1 MAKKKDLKSLGEA
14 YGTILDKV
22 VVRENVPAGTIGNAP
37 LLKGGPTERGGFKAS
52 DVDIT
57 KVGDKENTY
66 NVKGLSYGDGNDPG
80 TGCDEPLPTS
90 DDVAARYGIV
100 GKKEEDEEDETEE
113 DDVNKVEADLGE
125 DEEHKADKDYDGD
138 GKVESRTAEYMGSK
152 GKAIRKA
159 KAGKVEEDEEGSTG
173 TVDEDD
179 LPDLDEE
186 DEESSEEIEKIA
198 EEGLNIFMKRKS
210 VFDKLYDKVMVN
222 EEFGSDNEEADLDA
236 LGLDDAETDADA
248 EGEVTVTLDRETAQH
263 LCDVLKAA
271 LGDED
276 GDDVDAEIEVE
287 DEQFPTQFGEE
298 DEEGE
303 PTAMNTHYND
313 GKQNK
318 VGSLKKAGGAAST
331 GATGKVDAGSNM
343 NTHYND
349 GKQNKVGNLKPGS
362 SAFE

>member
-14 YGTILDKV
+14 YGAILDKV
-22 VVRENVPAGTIGNAP
+22 VVNENVPAGTIGEAP
-37 LLKGGPTERGGFKAS
+37 LKKGGPTERGGFKVS
-52 DVDIT
+52 DVDIN
-57 KVGDKENTY
+57 KVGDKENAY

-80 TGCDEPLPTS
+80 IGCDQPLPTS

-100 GKKEEDEEDETEE
+100 GKEEDEEDETEE
-113 DDVNKVEADLGE
+113 NDVNKVEADLGE
-125 DEEHKADKDYDGD
+125 DEEHKAKKDYDND
-138 GKVESRTAEYMGSK
+138 GEVESSTAEYMGSRDKAIKKAK
-152 GKAIRKA
+152 GKKL
-159 KAGKVEEDEEGSTG
+159 EEDEEGNTG
-173 TVDEDD
+173 TVDEDE
-179 LPDLDEE
+179 LPVSDEE

-222 EEFGSDNEEADLDA
+222 EEFGSEHEEADLDA

-248 EGEVTVTLDRETAQH
+248 EGEVTITLDRELAQH

-271 LGDED
+271 C
-276 GDDVDAEIEVE
+276 GDDDEVEAEIEVEDE

-318 VGSLKKAGGAAST
+318 VGNLKPCAGAQST

>member
-1 MAKKKDLKSLGEA
+1 MAKKKDLQSLGEA
-14 YGTILDKV
+14 YGAILDKV
-22 VVRENVPAGTIGNAP
+22 VVNENVPAGTIGEAP
-37 LLKGGPTERGGFKAS
+37 LEKGGPTERGGFKES
-52 DVDIT
+52 DVDIN
-57 KVGDKENTY
+57 KVGDKENAY
-66 NVKGLSYGDGNDPG
+66 NIKGLSYGDGNDPG
-80 TGCDEPLPTS
+80 TGCDQPLPTS

-100 GKKEEDEEDETEE
+100 GKEEDEEDETEE
-113 DDVNKVEADLGE
+113 DDVNKVEADIAE
-125 DEEHKADKDYDGD
+125 DEESKAKKAKKDHDGD
-138 GKVESRTAEYMGSK
+138 GKIESSTAEYMGSRDRAIK
-152 GKAIRKA
+152 KANSEKEEE
-159 KAGKVEEDEEGSTG
+159 EED
-173 TVDEDD
+173 TVDEDE
-179 LPDLDEE
+179 LPVSDEE

-222 EEFGSDNEEADLDA
+222 EDFGSEHEEADLDA

-248 EGEVTVTLDRETAQH
+248 EGEVTVTLDREMAQH

-271 LGDED
+271 CGDED
-276 GDDVDAEIEVE
+276 EVEAEVELGDE
-287 DEQFPTQFGEE
+287 DEQFPAQFEE

-318 VGSLKKAGGAAST
+318 VGSLKNAGGAAST

>member
-1 MAKKKDLKSLGEA
+1 MAKKKDLQSLGEA
-14 YGTILDKV
+14 YGAILDKV
-22 VVRENVPAGTIGNAP
+22 VVNENVPAGTIGEVP
-37 LLKGGPTERGGFKAS
+37 LEKGGPTERGGFKES
-52 DVDIT
+52 DVDIN
-57 KVGDKENTY
+57 KVGDKENAY
-66 NVKGLSYGDGNDPG
+66 NIKGLSYGDENDPG
-80 TGCDEPLPTS
+80 TGCDRPLPTS

-100 GKKEEDEEDETEE
+100 GKEEDSEEEDVNEVEE
-113 DDVNKVEADLGE
+113 EVAE
-125 DEEHKADKDYDGD
+125 DEEHKAKKAKKDYDGD
-138 GKVESRTAEYMGSK
+138 GKVESSTAEYMGSRD
-152 GKAIRKA
+152 KAIKKA
-159 KAGKVEEDEEGSTG
+159 RGKKPEEAEED
-173 TVDEDD
+173 TVDEDE
-179 LPDLDEE
+179 LPVSDEE
-186 DEESSEEIEKIA
+186 NEESSEEIEKIA

-222 EEFGSDNEEADLDA
+222 EDFGGGEHEEADLDA
-236 LGLDDAETDADA
+236 LGLDDAEADA
-248 EGEVTVTLDRETAQH
+248 EAGDEVTVTLDREMAQH

-271 LGDED
+271 CGDED
-276 GDDVDAEIEVE
+276 EVEAEVELGDE
-287 DEQFPTQFGEE
+287 DEQFPAQFEE

-318 VGSLKKAGGAAST
+318 VGSLKNAGGAAST

>member
-1 MAKKKDLKSLGEA
+1 MAKKKDLQSLGEA
-14 YGTILDKV
+14 YGAILDKV
-22 VVRENVPAGTIGNAP
+22 VVSENVPAGTIGEAP
-37 LLKGGPTERGGFKAS
+37 LEKGGPTERGGFKES
-52 DVDIT
+52 DVDIN
-57 KVGDKENTY
+57 KVGDKENAY
-66 NVKGLSYGDGNDPG
+66 NIKGLSYGDGNDPG
-80 TGCDEPLPTS
+80 TNCDRPLPTS
-90 DDVAARYGIV
+90 DDIAARYGIV
-100 GKKEEDEEDETEE
+100 GKEEDEEDETEE
-113 DDVNKVEADLGE
+113 DDVNKVEADIAE
-125 DEEHKADKDYDGD
+125 DEESKAKKDYDGD
-138 GKVESRTAEYMGSK
+138 GKVESSTAEYMGSRD
-152 GKAIRKA
+152 KAIKKA
-159 KAGKVEEDEEGSTG
+159 RGKKPEEEEED
-173 TVDEDD
+173 TVDEDE
-179 LPDLDEE
+179 LPVDPEE
-186 DEESSEEIEKIA
+186 SEESSEEIEKIA

-222 EEFGSDNEEADLDA
+222 EDFGGGEHEEADLDA

-248 EGEVTVTLDRETAQH
+248 EGEVTVTLDREMAQH

-271 LGDED
+271 CGDED
-276 GDDVDAEIEVE
+276 EVEAEVELDDE
-287 DEQFPTQFGEE
+287 DEQFPAQFEE

-318 VGSLKKAGGAAST
+318 VGSLKNAGGAAST

>member
-1 MAKKKDLKSLGEA
+1 MAKKKDLQSLGEA

-22 VVRENVPAGTIGNAP
+22 VVNENVPAGTIGEAP
-37 LLKGGPTERGGFKAS
+37 LEQGGPTEQGGFKES
-52 DVDIT
+52 DVDIN
-57 KVGDKENTY
+57 KVGDKENAY
-66 NVKGLSYGDGNDPG
+66 NIKGLSYGDGNDPG
-80 TGCDEPLPTS
+80 TGCDQPLPTS

-100 GKKEEDEEDETEE
+100 GKEEDEENEEE
-113 DDVNKVEADLGE
+113 DDVNEVEADLGE
-125 DEEHKADKDYDGD
+125 DEEHKAKKDYDGD
-138 GKVESRTAEYMGSK
+138 GKVESSTAEYMGSRD
-152 GKAIRKA
+152 KAIKKA
-159 KAGKVEEDEEGSTG
+159 RGKKSEREEAEED
-173 TVDEDD
+173 TVDEDE
-179 LPDLDEE
+179 LPISDEE

-222 EEFGSDNEEADLDA
+222 EDFGSGSEHEEADLDA

-248 EGEVTVTLDRETAQH
+248 EGEVTVTLDREMAQH

-271 LGDED
+271 CGDED
-276 GDDVDAEIEVE
+276 EVEAEVELGDE
-287 DEQFPTQFGEE
+287 DEQFPTQYDE

-318 VGSLKKAGGAAST
+318 VGDLKPCAAASST

-362 SAFE
+362 RAFDK